1 MSERLAGCCTMNS
14 TATDAPRGAGLRNQT
29 LKTQKLAF
37 AEIVAKRYVLRYAK
51 PFLRAQGGGEV
62 CNEVF
67 AGASRRPLFASIP
80 LASQASSPRSLLPT
94 HGLCSRAPSPQLLF
108 AGALRQVLAVG
119 EKSCVAPAH
128 SLTLPAAASG
138 QVGEQTYRAISSSPL
153 SFRRY
158 G

>member
-1 MSERLAGCCTMNS
+1 MANCGPQLAS
-14 TATDAPRGAGLRNQT
+14 SDAAALLRV
-29 LKTQKLAF
+29 
-37 AEIVAKRYVLRYAK
+37 VAKRYVLRYAK
-51 PFLRAQGGGEV
+51 PFLRAQRGAEV
-62 CNEVF
+62 RNEVF
-67 AGASRRPLFASIP
+67 AGSSRRPLFASIP
-80 LASQASSPRSLLPT
+80 RASQASSPRTGEPS

-119 EKSCVAPAH
+119 EKSCVVPAH